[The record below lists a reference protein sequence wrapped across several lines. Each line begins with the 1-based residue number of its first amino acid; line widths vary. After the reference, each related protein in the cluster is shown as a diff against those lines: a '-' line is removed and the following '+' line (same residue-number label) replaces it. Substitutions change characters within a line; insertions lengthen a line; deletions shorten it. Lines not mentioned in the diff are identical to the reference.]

1 MNIISLDKDRVNIYE
16 NYVTKKTNQNEF
28 DSLKLA
34 HLIASNLKPLIIFG
48 DKYQISIPKIYRYS
62 DNLITMERCFGN
74 NLELILRHKTTYN
87 DGVIFLNSLLNFFLS
102 NNFYWKDFAPRN
114 ILIDKGKISIMDFE
128 RGISEKVQNLQL
140 YFVDSVYE
148 EYGAFV
154 LPNDRIYSIED
165 IFISNDNNLIALSN
179 ISSKRVKTILKI
191 QGYNDYVPIN
201 DYILAVKMIVTNEI
215 PYKKNDEIIFPLLEL
230 EDYIKKYGYQEYAK
244 RIIGGYNARQ
254 KKL

>member
-1 MNIISLDKDRVNIYE
+1 MNIISD
-16 NYVTKKTNQNEF
+16 NYVTKKTNKSEF
-28 DSLKLA
+28 YSLQLA
-34 HLIASNLKPLIIFG
+34 HLMINNLKPIIISN
-48 DKYQISIPKIYRYS
+48 DKYQVTIPQIYKYNN
-62 DNLITMERCFGN
+62 NLIVMERCFGN
-74 NLELILRHKTTYN
+74 NLELMLRYKTTYN
-87 DGVIFLNSLLNFFLS
+87 DGVMFLNSILNFFLS

-114 ILIDKGKISIMDFE
+114 ILIDKNKISIMDFE

-148 EYGAFV
+148 EYGAFL
-154 LPNDRIYSIED
+154 LPNDRLYSIED
-165 IFISNDNNLIALSN
+165 IFASNDNNLIALSS

-191 QGYNDYVPIN
+191 QGYNDYVPIK

-244 RIIGGYNARQ
+244 RIIGGYNASQ

>member
-1 MNIISLDKDRVNIYE
+1 MNIISLDKDRVNIYD
-16 NYVTKKTNQNEF
+16 NYVTKKTNKSEF
-28 DSLKLA
+28 YSLQLA
-34 HLIASNLKPLIIFG
+34 HLMINNLKPIIISN
-48 DKYQISIPKIYRYS
+48 DKYQVTIPQIYKYNN
-62 DNLITMERCFGN
+62 NLIVMERCFGN
-74 NLELILRHKTTYN
+74 NLELMLRYKTTYN
-87 DGVIFLNSLLNFFLS
+87 DGVMFLNSILNFFLS

-114 ILIDKGKISIMDFE
+114 ILIDKNKISIMDFE

-148 EYGAFV
+148 EYGAFL
-154 LPNDRIYSIED
+154 LPNDRLYSIED
-165 IFISNDNNLIALSN
+165 IFASNDNNLIALSS

-191 QGYNDYVPIN
+191 QGYNDYVPIK

-244 RIIGGYNARQ
+244 RIIGGYNASQ

>member
-1 MNIISLDKDRVNIYE
+1 MDVISLDKNRVTIHE
-16 NYVTKKTNQNEF
+16 SFVTKETSQNEF
-28 DSLKLA
+28 ESLKLA
-34 HLIASNLKPLIIFG
+34 YLIASNLKPIIISS
-48 DKYQISIPKIYRYS
+48 DKYQISIPKIYQYS
-62 DNLITMERCFGN
+62 NNLITMERCFGK
-74 NLELILRHKTTYN
+74 NLELMLRHKATYN
-87 DGVIFLNSLLNFFLS
+87 DGVTFLNSLLNFFLS

-114 ILIDKGKISIMDFE
+114 ILIDKKKISIMDFE

-148 EYGAFV
+148 EYGAFI
-154 LPNDRIYSIED
+154 LPNDRLYSIEE
-165 IFISNDNNLIALSN
+165 IFTSSDNNLIALSS

-191 QGYNDYVPIN
+191 QGYNDYVPIK

-244 RIIGGYNARQ
+244 RIIGGYNASQ